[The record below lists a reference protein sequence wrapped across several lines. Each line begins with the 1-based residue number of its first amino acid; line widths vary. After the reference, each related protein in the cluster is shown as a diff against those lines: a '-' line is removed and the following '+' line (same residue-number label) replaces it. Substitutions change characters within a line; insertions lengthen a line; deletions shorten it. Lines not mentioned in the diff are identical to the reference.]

1 MVGTNDNQED
11 SLIFNQSAIDRG
23 IFRVD
28 SMKKYH
34 SEIQKNPSTS
44 QDDIFMKPDRNKVT
58 GMKPGNYDKLN
69 EKGYIP
75 EETEID
81 DADILI
87 GKVSPIQPTGNN
99 NKVYKDSSEIFKTN
113 VPGVVDRVHT
123 NIFNSDGYEQY
134 NVRVR
139 MERKP
144 MIGDKFA
151 CYDPETEIL
160 TNKGWVFV
168 DKLSMDYKVATLV
181 DGNTLKYEYPTELQN
196 YDYEGKMYYVDSN
209 QINLMVTPNHRMW
222 TGNRDGKYEIKLAE
236 EIYGK
241 RRYYMKNVE
250 NYIPDKSSDKFII
263 PAYNDEPAMEV
274 DMDSWLTFFGIWIAE
289 GCVCHPSNDLRI
301 CANKQRVKEAIDICN
316 EKLNFKIGKYMVKRD
331 NDINDWRIYTKQIVM
346 YFKPLSVGAC
356 NKYLPEWVW
365 NLTQEQCKTLIKGML
380 LGDGHTMENGTC
392 RYDTS
397 STKLADDFQRLCL
410 HAGWSCNK
418 TLKYK
423 AGHTATTKTG
433 IEIKSTCDA
442 WRLTVITKQ
451 NNPLVNKNINEGKQL
466 DSWVNYNGKV
476 YCCTVPSGIVY
487 VRRKGIVSWCGNS
500 SYGQKGTL
508 GIALPQ
514 KDMPFT
520 EEGMVPDLIMNPHAI
535 PSRMTVAQLIESMS
549 AKIGAI
555 DGKFMDGTPFNDYN
569 VRDLPNILKK
579 LGYNAYGTETLYCGI
594 TGRKIDAQIFI
605 GPTYYMRLKHMVL
618 DKVHCLTMDHEVLT
632 NKGWKHFNN
641 ITNNDKLLTLDTETK
656 ESYFDNHIEKLYF
669 KKADR
674 MMYHIHNKN
683 IDTIVTN
690 NHRFPYKL
698 EGNDEI
704 RIDYIENLINNYDK
718 KLYFMNKD
726 GFFEIKLQDIK
737 AIDTEVDVFCFTL
750 NKGTFYVRRNGI
762 EHWTGNSRSTGPRQ
776 ALTRQPLEGRARA
789 GGLRIGK
796 PFCLSQQAIVWLV
809 IVMDGNTFKL
819 RETPESMFYIIF

>member
-1 MVGTNDNQED
+1 MQK
-11 SLIFNQSAIDRG
+11 F
-23 IFRVD
+23 
-28 SMKKYH
+28 H
-34 SEIQKNPSTS
+34 SEIEKNPSTS

-58 GMKPGNYDKLN
+58 GMKQGNYDKLN

-75 EETEID
+75 EETEIED
-81 DADILI
+81 EDILI
-87 GKVSPIQPTGNN
+87 GKVSPIQPTGKN
-99 NKVYKDSSEIFKTN
+99 NKVYKDSSRIFKSN
-113 VPGVVDRVHT
+113 VPGVIDRVHT

-139 MERKP
+139 MERIP

-160 TNKGWVFV
+160 TDKGWIFV

-181 DGNTLKYEYPTELQN
+181 DGNTLKYEHPIELQN
-196 YDYEGKMYYVDSN
+196 YDYEGKMYYVNSN

-222 TGNRDGKYEIKLAE
+222 TGDRNGKYEIKLAE

-250 NYIPDKSSDKFII
+250 NYIPDKKMDKFII
-263 PAYNDEPAMEV
+263 PAYNDEPAIEV
-274 DMDSWLTFFGIWIAE
+274 DMDSWLIFFGIWIAE

-301 CANKQRVKEAIDICN
+301 SANKQRVKEAIDKCN

-356 NKYLPEWVW
+356 QKYLPEWVW
-365 NLTQEQCKTLIKGML
+365 DLTKEQCQILIKGML

-418 TLKYK
+418 MLKYE
-423 AGHTATTKTG
+423 AGHSATTKTG
-433 IEIKSTCDA
+433 LEIKSTHDA

-466 DSWVNYNGKV
+466 DSWIDYKGKV
-476 YCCTVPSGIVY
+476 YCCTVSSGIVY
-487 VRRKGIVSWCGNS
+487 ARRQGMVSWCGNS

-514 KDMPFT
+514 RDMPFT
-520 EEGMVPDLIMNPHAI
+520 EDGMVPDLIMNPHAI
-535 PSRMTVAQLIESMS
+535 PSRMTVAQLIECMA

-555 DGKFMDGTPFNDYN
+555 DGKFMDGTPFMDYN

-579 LGYNAYGTETLYCGI
+579 LGYSPHGTETMYCGI
-594 TGRKIDAQIFI
+594 TGRKIEAQIFI

-618 DKVHCLTMDHEVLT
+618 DKVHCLTMDHEVYT
-632 NKGWKHFNN
+632 AAGWKYFNN
-641 ITNNDKLLTLDTETK
+641 ITNDDRILSIELDTGNL
-656 ESYFDNHIEKLYF
+656 YWDNYEDKIYYNSEHRL
-669 KKADR
+669 
-674 MMYHIHNKN
+674 MYHIKNDN
-683 IDTIVTN
+683 IDTIITE
-690 NHRFPYKL
+690 NHKLPYRL
-698 EGNDEI
+698 ENDEENI
-704 RIDYIENLINNYDK
+704 YRLDTIENIININENKIYLIKYTLMGDVET
-718 KLYFMNKD
+718 
-726 GFFEIKLQDIK
+726 FEVYLKDIK
-737 AIDTEVDVFCFTL
+737 ITSMETDVFCLTMPF
-750 NKGTFYVRRNGI
+750 GTFYVRRNGL
-762 EHWTGNSRSTGPRQ
+762 EYMTGNSRSTGPRQ
-776 ALTRQPLEGRARA
+776 ALTRQPLEGRSRA

-796 PFCLSQQAIVWLV
+796 PFCLSCRAT
-809 IVMDGNTFKL
+809 G
-819 RETPESMFYIIF
+819 

>member
-1 MVGTNDNQED
+1 MVGINDNQED

-58 GMKPGNYDKLN
+58 GMKQGNYDKLN

-81 DADILI
+81 NEDIII

-113 VPGVVDRVHT
+113 VPGVIDRVHT

-139 MERKP
+139 MERSP

-160 TNKGWVFV
+160 TDKGWIFV
-168 DKLSMDYKVATLV
+168 DKLSMDYKVATL
-181 DGNTLKYEYPTELQN
+181 DNNTLKYEHPTELQN

-222 TGNRDGKYEIKLAE
+222 TGDRNGKYEIKLAE

-250 NYIPDKSSDKFII
+250 NYIPDNKMNKFVI

-274 DMDSWLTFFGIWIAE
+274 DMDSWLIFFGIWIAE

-301 CANKQRVKEAIDICN
+301 CANKQRVKEAIDKCN

-365 NLTQEQCKTLIKGML
+365 DLTKEQCQTLIKGML

-418 TLKYK
+418 VLKYA

-466 DSWVNYNGKV
+466 DSWVDYNGKV

-514 KDMPFT
+514 RDMPFT
-520 EEGMVPDLIMNPHAI
+520 EDGMVPDLIMNPHAI
-535 PSRMTVAQLIESMS
+535 PSRMTVAQLIECMS

-555 DGKFMDGTPFNDYN
+555 DGKFMDGTPFMDYN
-569 VRDLPNILKK
+569 VRDLPTILKK
-579 LGYNAYGTETLYCGI
+579 LGYNAYGTETMYCGI

-618 DKVHCLTMDHEVLT
+618 DKVH
-632 NKGWKHFNN
+632 
-641 ITNNDKLLTLDTETK
+641 
-656 ESYFDNHIEKLYF
+656 
-669 KKADR
+669 
-674 MMYHIHNKN
+674 
-683 IDTIVTN
+683 
-690 NHRFPYKL
+690 
-698 EGNDEI
+698 
-704 RIDYIENLINNYDK
+704 
-718 KLYFMNKD
+718 
-726 GFFEIKLQDIK
+726 
-737 AIDTEVDVFCFTL
+737 
-750 NKGTFYVRRNGI
+750 
-762 EHWTGNSRSTGPRQ
+762 SRSTGPRQ
-776 ALTRQPLEGRARA
+776 ALTRQPLEGRSRA

-796 PFCLSQQAIVWLV
+796 PFCLSQRATVWLV

-819 RETPESMFYIIF
+819 REQPVKLIIPS